1 LTPQPEQAPA
11 APSIAIVVVTKNQR
25 TALERALE
33 AAGSKHQVIVVDSG
47 SGDGVGLDPRFKI
60 TRLISLPRH
69 FGLTRALNIG
79 IRAAEAAEYVLLLSP
94 EVELKQADIVVL
106 AATLENEPSTGA
118 VAPLLA
124 DATGTAIPQVGD
136 LPSKGDP
143 QPALRAAKP
152 GERPPF
158 TRGDAIL
165 FRSFFLRA
173 LRQID
178 ERYGDYGSAA
188 ELCQQVRRANKT
200 ILIHPAVTARAA
212 FTPSPE
218 TPARAA
224 DREIGTARF
233 LSKHKGAVA
242 GWSYLIGRMFAA
254 LFSLQ
259 LRKFLLLVQLKKID
273 GT

>member
-1 LTPQPEQAPA
+1 M
-11 APSIAIVVVTKNQR
+11 IVTQNQR
-25 TALERALE
+25 TSLERALE
-33 AAGSKHQVIVVDSG
+33 AAGSVYQIVLVDSG
-47 SGDGVGLDPRFKI
+47 SGDGTGLDQRFKN

-79 IRAAEAAEYVLLLSP
+79 IRAAEGAEYVLLLSP
-94 EVELKQADIVVL
+94 EVELRATDIEAL
-106 AATLENEPSTGA
+106 IATLEKEPSTGA
-118 VAPLLA
+118 VAPLFV
-124 DATGTAIPQVGD
+124 DAAGAALPQVGD

-143 QPALRAAKP
+143 RPALRSAEP
-152 GERPPF
+152 GERPAF
-158 TRGDAIL
+158 TRGESIL

-200 ILIHPAVTARAA
+200 ILIHPTVTARARFA
-212 FTPSPE
+212 PVTE
-218 TPARAA
+218 TAGRAA

-233 LSKHKGAVA
+233 LSKHHGMLS
-242 GWSYLIGRMFAA
+242 GWTYLIGRIVAA
-254 LFSLQ
+254 LFSLK
-259 LRKFLLLVQLKKID
+259 LRKFFLLVQMKKID